1 MANNDSNKTSEAP
14 GEVRNNFQ
22 IVILVLVALVVIA
35 LVGGF
40 IWAVF
45 LRPERMIEEAV
56 LPALHTGSYW
66 FSVVSS

>member
-1 MANNDSNKTSEAP
+1 MANNDSDKTSEAP

-22 IVILVLVALVVIA
+22 IIVLILVALVVIA

-56 LPALHTGSYW
+56 LPVFQIGHSWFATG
-66 FSVVSS
+66 